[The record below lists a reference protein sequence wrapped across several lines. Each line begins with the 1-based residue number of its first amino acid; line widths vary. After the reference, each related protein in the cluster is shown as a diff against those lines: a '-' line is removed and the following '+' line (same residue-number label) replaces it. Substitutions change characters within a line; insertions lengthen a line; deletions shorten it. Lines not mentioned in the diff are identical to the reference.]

1 VSEAKSSENFL
12 VKLCLTAPRME
23 LSTERPTNSF
33 STFRKQ
39 KTDTSC
45 PPSVSCQLVDEND
58 IIDFSKLRFR
68 DDENWLCD
76 CSRKSK
82 TDLTKWLYFPDD
94 DSSPDDTKLATKSI
108 DTRTF
113 TRPKKRFTRPSIEK
127 YNEELY
133 GSELKELTDSGIQ
146 LNGYS
151 LDESPSKPLH
161 FDLAQPTASVYF
173 ENILAN
179 APMMDSFQNM
189 SPPSL
194 VNSMCSSTFATLME
208 NSFIK
213 NDPVLRE
220 IRDTDFTG
228 SILQQEAEPMFQ
240 SITESYSSLNSDVP
254 ENFLKKVS
262 FNEKSGAKDDVDK
275 DATITM
281 NATFAKED
289 LSCDKT
295 VIIDD
300 FGEDFQ
306 DAKATSC
313 ENLNSTYQRKPKST
327 NKESNSTFQ
336 RRKGNRFSAVKNQE
350 SPPRDLNSTITIE
363 SEKTQLRDDKTI
375 ENIKRLLDRRPSP
388 SFDLNRLSYLVDKND
403 QHNATFPNE
412 NHKRNSFGSTDSGEN
427 LDYMSLSSGS
437 SKNSSKVHS
446 TDRINMIVD
455 MQERQLGG
463 LHQIMSTPKPRTK
476 TTGLWLNHEISPIR
490 DRNSD
495 PEMSSSE
502 QPAKAVIPQNS
513 IRKQKSVGHINQ
525 KIPNPKSV
533 NTLGQLDAKGA
544 VRGSHPNLRLSEA
557 RPYGLQRPSTNLN
570 SMGHTLKGSYTS
582 LKPINPN
589 LPVAPPPLDSTMT
602 ITKNPT
608 VVAQVSPVPREIP
621 AKKEDAQFVKPQQ
634 PPRSGLPRP
643 ITGIPRPVSRIPG
656 PKKVR

>member
-1 VSEAKSSENFL
+1 
-12 VKLCLTAPRME
+12 
-23 LSTERPTNSF
+23 
-33 STFRKQ
+33 
-39 KTDTSC
+39 
-45 PPSVSCQLVDEND
+45 
-58 IIDFSKLRFR
+58 
-68 DDENWLCD
+68 LCD

-289 LSCDKT
+289 LSCDS
-295 VIIDD
+295 
-300 FGEDFQ
+300 E
-306 DAKATSC
+306 
-313 ENLNSTYQRKPKST
+313 Y
-327 NKESNSTFQ
+327 
-336 RRKGNRFSAVKNQE
+336 
-350 SPPRDLNSTITIE
+350 DLASI
-363 SEKTQLRDDKTI
+363 
-375 ENIKRLLDRRPSP
+375 LL
-388 SFDLNRLSYLVDKND
+388 F
-403 QHNATFPNE
+403 
-412 NHKRNSFGSTDSGEN
+412 
-427 LDYMSLSSGS
+427 
-437 SKNSSKVHS
+437 
-446 TDRINMIVD
+446 
-455 MQERQLGG
+455 
-463 LHQIMSTPKPRTK
+463 
-476 TTGLWLNHEISPIR
+476 
-490 DRNSD
+490 
-495 PEMSSSE
+495 
-502 QPAKAVIPQNS
+502 
-513 IRKQKSVGHINQ
+513 
-525 KIPNPKSV
+525 
-533 NTLGQLDAKGA
+533 
-544 VRGSHPNLRLSEA
+544 
-557 RPYGLQRPSTNLN
+557 
-570 SMGHTLKGSYTS
+570 
-582 LKPINPN
+582 
-589 LPVAPPPLDSTMT
+589 
-602 ITKNPT
+602 
-608 VVAQVSPVPREIP
+608 
-621 AKKEDAQFVKPQQ
+621 
-634 PPRSGLPRP
+634 
-643 ITGIPRPVSRIPG
+643 
-656 PKKVR
+656 